1 MSPPSSSAI
10 VLFAHGARDPSW
22 AEPFH
27 RIAGRL
33 GQKEPGTRVE
43 LAYLECMTPSLDSA
57 VDALAAEGVTQITLV
72 PLFLARGGH
81 LKQDL
86 PRMLEA
92 IRREHPSLRIDLT
105 SAIGDVEELTN
116 AIADWTLNQHLS
128 RSGRRRDS

>member
-1 MSPPSSSAI
+1 MSPPPNSAI
-10 VLFAHGARDPSW
+10 ILFAHGARDPSW

-33 GQKEPGTRVE
+33 GRTEPGIRVE

-72 PLFLARGGH
+72 PLFLAQGGH

-92 IRREHPSLRIDLT
+92 IRREHPSLRIDLI
-105 SAIGDVEELTN
+105 SAIGDAEELTN
-116 AIADWTLNQHLS
+116 AIADWALNQHLS
-128 RSGRRRDS
+128 RSGRRRGS